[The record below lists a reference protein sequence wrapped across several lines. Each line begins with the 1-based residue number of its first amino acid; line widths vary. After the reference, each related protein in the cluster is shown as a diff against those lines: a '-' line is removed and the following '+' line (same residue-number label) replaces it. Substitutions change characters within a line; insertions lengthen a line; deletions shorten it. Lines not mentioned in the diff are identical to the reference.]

1 MAQEYLS
8 IPQAAAVLGLSRIAV
23 FKRVKKGS
31 LPAIRI
37 GRNWAVPAAALSPRS
52 GTRSGG
58 LAAGET
64 PGSVSPRRA
73 ASSPVISPAE
83 PRSSGGDRGFED
95 MGWD

>member
-8 IPQAAAVLGLSRIAV
+8 IPQAAALLGLSRIAV

-37 GRNWAVPAAALSPRS
+37 GRNWAVPAAAL
-52 GTRSGG
+52 
-58 LAAGET
+58 AVGEP

-73 ASSPVISPAE
+73 ASAPVISPAE